1 MLSFY
6 KSLLLITA
14 LLFAEVVV
22 AKQTQKNSF
31 DTFFDIQNSLLLN
44 RDHLKNAF
52 PLSNEGETL
61 VYETSA
67 STKGNSYFPTKK
79 EEIITL
85 LKSSEDIT
93 EVTREHKMLELE
105 NKAQNEKINLIVVVL
120 ILLFLI
126 SCLAIYSYLKVR
138 QKNNILVNRTIELAE
153 IQLKIQKELAGFLKT
168 ERNGSDTNLNK
179 IQNAIDKDVKEI
191 IMFKLNKLEKGIFFL
206 DPNCNL
212 HLLSEQLKT
221 NPKYLSQVI
230 NQEKKTNF
238 NNYINELRINYL
250 LPKLLTDPDYRN
262 SKLSYIAVS
271 LGYNNLNTF
280 NSAFKKRMGILPSK
294 FINEL
299 NHSRQLN
306 NQNLT

>member
-1 MLSFY
+1 MYSFY
-6 KSLLLITA
+6 KSFLLITS
-14 LLFAEVVV
+14 LLFAEGLV
-22 AKQTQKNSF
+22 AMQTQKISF
-31 DTFFDIQNSLLLN
+31 DSFFDISNSLILN
-44 RDHLKNAF
+44 RNNLKNVF
-52 PLSNEGETL
+52 FLENDGETL
-61 VYETSA
+61 VFEP
-67 STKGNSYFPTKK
+67 STRIISNSYFPNKNK
-79 EEIITL
+79 GNIKL
-85 LKSSEDIT
+85 PKPSEDFFGKET
-93 EVTREHKMLELE
+93 HLNKMLELE
-105 NKAQNEKINLIVVVL
+105 NKAQDEKLNFIIVVL
-120 ILLFLI
+120 ILLSLI
-126 SCLAIYSYLKVR
+126 SCLAIFSYLKVR

-153 IQLKIQKELAGFLKT
+153 IQLRIQKELAGFLKT
-168 ERNGSDTNLNK
+168 EFNGTESSLNK
-179 IQNAIDKDVKEI
+179 SQHAIHEDVKEI
-191 IMFKLNKLEKGIFFL
+191 IMLKLNKLEKGVFFL

-250 LPKLLTDPDYRN
+250 LPKLVKDPDYRN

-299 NHSRQLN
+299 NNSLQLK
-306 NQNLT
+306 NQR